1 MGHGHKHLRGDS
13 TGYFSRLKAV
23 HEVSA
28 VTGACL
34 AIEKSFW
41 DDLGGLDEQ
50 NLTVAYN
57 DIDLCLKAREKGYRI
72 IFTPFAKLMHHESI
86 SRGSDDDPAVNERLN
101 REINVMLDRWGDLL
115 EYDPAYSPNLS
126 LEGTSFALSEEPR
139 IMPMWKKFIKN
150 PL

>member
-1 MGHGHKHLRGDS
+1 MGHGHKHLSGDS
-13 TGYFSRLKAV
+13 VGYFNRLKAV

-34 AIEKSFW
+34 AIEKSVW
-41 DDLGGLDEQ
+41 DDLDGLDEQ

-57 DIDLCLKAREKGYRI
+57 DVDLCLKAREKGFRI
-72 IFTPFAKLMHHESI
+72 IFTPFAKLMHHESV
-86 SRGSDDDPAVNERLN
+86 SRGSDDDPSINERLSQ
-101 REINVMLDRWGDLL
+101 EINVMMGRWGDLL

-126 LEGTSFALSEEPR
+126 RDGNSFGLSERPR
-139 IMPMWKKFIKN
+139 IIPMWEKFVKN